1 MSEIAL
7 AVLAL
12 VIILIVVTM
21 AGGPPSSADHAGL
34 HFSPDDDGETDDE
47 LELVG

>member
-1 MSEIAL
+1 MSELAL

-12 VIILIVVTM
+12 ILIVIVVTL

-34 HFSPDDDGETDDE
+34 RFSPDEEADDDE
-47 LELVG
+47 LELVA

>member
-12 VIILIVVTM
+12 IVILIVVTL
-21 AGGPPSSADHAGL
+21 AAGPPSSADHAGL
-34 HFSPDDDGETDDE
+34 HFATDDDETDEEDM
-47 LELVG
+47 ELVA